1 MRAPRALLALIPLL
15 AFFSVVAAADQASA
29 YVEYQRQT
37 LRGEREAT
45 VRANLDLTPE
55 EAKAFWPLYQEYQ
68 AERARHGDRLYGM
81 IREYAD
87 AYNASRVTDEQ
98 AKGWVREALELDQA
112 RVKLKE
118 RYMDRFSR
126 ILPGRKFARYYQIE
140 TRLDNL
146 INARLSAEIPLVE

>member
-1 MRAPRALLALIPLL
+1 MRTLRALHGLIPLL
-15 AFFSVVAAADQASA
+15 AFFPVIAAADQASA
-29 YVEYQRQT
+29 YVEYQRQA
-37 LRGEREAT
+37 LRGEREAS
-45 VRANLDLTPE
+45 VRANLALTPE

-68 AERARHGDRLYGM
+68 AERARHGDRVYGM

-87 AYNASRVTDEQ
+87 AYNANRVTDEQ
-98 AKGWVREALELDQA
+98 AKRWVKEALELDQT

-118 RYMDRFSR
+118 RYMDKFSR

-140 TRLDNL
+140 TKLDNL